1 MRGECGPLKL
11 RTKDDI
17 IIVRPDNG
25 SGVTILDRDLY
36 DQKVLE
42 IIEERKSHIKQRK
55 TIAAFYEENK
65 GKKTF

>member
-25 SGVTILDRDLY
+25 SGVAILDRDLY

-55 TIAAFYEENK
+55 TIAALYEENK